1 MRAQEPVVPAYRL
14 VECADADPWL
24 ETTRRDL
31 PKNGRFAVVAVLPD
45 AAELDMDPKRWS
57 LWFSRMIGTCFYA
70 ARGAPVAF
78 ALTDRRG
85 EEAWVD
91 KASLVAQARPHG
103 RQLVLHRIA
112 LRRPAGIVDLKRPT
126 YTHVLCYDG
135 APGVRTPDVFDGG
148 QPLWR
153 NGVGRITAR
162 EIAWWLA
169 EQSLDG
175 VLNPFCG
182 QGTLLAACGEAGLPS
197 YGCDINPGRVELART
212 LDLTAFKNLPD
223 PRKDPST

>member
-1 MRAQEPVVPAYRL
+1 VRTQEPVVPAYRL

-24 ETTRRDL
+24 EETRRTL
-31 PKNGRFAVVAVLPD
+31 PSDGRFAVVAVLPD
-45 AAELDMDPKRWS
+45 AAELDLAPVRWG
-57 LWFSRMIGTCFYA
+57 LWFSRMVGTCFHA
-70 ARGAPVAF
+70 ARRAPVVF
-78 ALTDRRG
+78 ALTDRRTDG
-85 EEAWVD
+85 TWVD
-91 KASLVAQARPHG
+91 KAAIVAQARPHG
-103 RQLVLHRIA
+103 HRLVLHRIA
-112 LRRPAGIVDLKRPT
+112 LRRPPEIVDLKRPT

-169 EQSLDG
+169 EQNIDG

-182 QGTLLAACGEAGLPS
+182 HGTILAACGEAGLPS
-197 YGCDINPGRVELART
+197 YGCDIDPARVEIARA
-212 LDLTAFKNLPD
+212 LVLPQLTD